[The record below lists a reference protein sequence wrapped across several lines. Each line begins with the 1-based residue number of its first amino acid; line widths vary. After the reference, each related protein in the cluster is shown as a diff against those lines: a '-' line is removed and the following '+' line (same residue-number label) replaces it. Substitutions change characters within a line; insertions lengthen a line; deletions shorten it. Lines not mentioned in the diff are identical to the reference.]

1 MLKVFLI
8 TLLVIFVLV
17 KIGGFIFRTM
27 FWMLGVRAQKDN
39 PVQRQTQTRQ
49 TYRNADGI
57 EINYVPEKDTKKQKT
72 NFNGGEYVDYE
83 EVK

>member
-17 KIGGFIFRTM
+17 KVGSFIFRAM
-27 FWMLGVRAQKDN
+27 FWMLGARAQKN
-39 PVQRQTQTRQ
+39 HPANKQNQSRQ

-57 EINYVPEKDTKKQKT
+57 EINYVPEKDSRKRTPGFQ
-72 NFNGGEYVDYE
+72 GGEYVDYE